1 MHIPFQLSRLPSGAV
16 KYSHRSSKTIDM
28 QLLKGYESAHN
39 HDRESCYEFF
49 MKVSLPV
56 LRGTMGGRQYYSL
69 LMSLSEIPHL
79 FKFNDWDQCTPE
91 LRAQRVLNKA
101 RVPDIT
107 EYILENEDGYLF
119 SSITASYSC
128 PVKFTPSTE
137 STEFGTLE
145 MELENVEFIINDG
158 QHRCAAIAAAVK
170 ENPALGKEKIS
181 VLLFETESLER
192 LQQMFSDLNRFVQQT
207 SKSLGMLYDR
217 RDNLSALTM
226 EVSEQVDVFRGTV
239 DKEKVTIPLR
249 SPKLFTISALYEANE
264 ELLGKK
270 VAEQGSA
277 VYAEIL
283 KRAVEYWTEVSRII
297 DDWQKVKHGELS
309 ASELRQEKI
318 NTHAVV
324 LRALGGVG
332 RTLLEKYPHDWQ
344 KKLKLLE
351 GIDWRKSVG
360 TSANPLW
367 DDVCITAGSV
377 VSNRQARAATLAVLL
392 REIGESPN
400 GKVIHKESAEV
411 TSAQASE

>member
-1 MHIPFQLSRLPSGAV
+1 MF
-16 KYSHRSSKTIDM
+16 
-28 QLLKGYESAHN
+28 ESWN
-39 HDRESCYEFF
+39 DNNKCEYQ
-49 MKVSLPV
+49 MKVSFPV
-56 LRGTMGGRQYYSL
+56 IRGNMGGRQYYSL
-69 LMSLSEIPHL
+69 LLPLSEIPHL
-79 FKFNDWDQCTPE
+79 FKFNDWEHCPPE

-107 EYILENEDGYLF
+107 RYIVENEDGYLF

-128 PVKFTPSTE
+128 PVKFVPSAE
-137 STEFGTLE
+137 NAEAGTLE

-158 QHRCAAIAAAVK
+158 QHRCAAIAAALK
-170 ENPALGKEKIS
+170 ESPALGKEKIS

-226 EVSEQVDVFRGTV
+226 ELVEQVDVFRDMV
-239 DKEKVTIPLR
+239 DKEKVTIPRR

-270 VAEQGSA
+270 IAEQGSP

-360 TSANPLW
+360 ISANPLW

-400 GKVIHKESAEV
+400 GKVTHKESPEV
-411 TSAQASE
+411 TSAQATA